1 MHADR
6 ANLWQESR
14 NASKTMPAI
23 TSHPEQTR
31 PHGCKISPNSFC
43 VTTTLSDIG
52 YMGKPPAIER
62 TLN

>member
-6 ANLWQESR
+6 ANLRQESR

-23 TSHPEQTR
+23 TPLPEQTR
-31 PHGCKISPNSFC
+31 PYGFKISPNSFC
-43 VTTTLSDIG
+43 VTITLSDIG
-52 YMGKPPAIER
+52 LVGTSPAIER

>member
-23 TSHPEQTR
+23 TPLPEQTR
-31 PHGCKISPNSFC
+31 PYGCKNSPNSFC

-52 YMGKPPAIER
+52 FMGTPPAIER

>member
-14 NASKTMPAI
+14 NASKTMSTIAL
-23 TSHPEQTR
+23 HPKTIK
-31 PHGCKISPNSFC
+31 PYGCKNSPNSFC

-52 YMGKPPAIER
+52 LMDTSPAIER
-62 TLN
+62 TLD